1 MQLRKQFVDLI
12 LFPVL
17 VLDLD
22 GIQLYENFQA
32 RFLSL

>member
-12 LFPVL
+12 LFLVL
-17 VLDLD
+17 VLDLV

-32 RFLSL
+32 RLLSL